1 MIRLIQKPLG
11 QLVAKSSL
19 QTPTRLHL
27 KSQAALGAPK
37 SISREVSQHVS
48 SRSYHISLT
57 EFQPADGV
65 HVAVEKSLSESITKS
80 QSASTDNKSCGDPV
94 EDDEMEQEEMFVT
107 ADPMLGHGKIQEWGG
122 PRRGGSLM
130 EPTRFGDWERKGRC
144 TDF

>member
-1 MIRLIQKPLG
+1 
-11 QLVAKSSL
+11 
-19 QTPTRLHL
+19 
-27 KSQAALGAPK
+27 
-37 SISREVSQHVS
+37 
-48 SRSYHISLT
+48 
-57 EFQPADGV
+57 
-65 HVAVEKSLSESITKS
+65 VAVEKSLSESITKS

-94 EDDEMEQEEMFVT
+94 EDDELEQEEMFVT